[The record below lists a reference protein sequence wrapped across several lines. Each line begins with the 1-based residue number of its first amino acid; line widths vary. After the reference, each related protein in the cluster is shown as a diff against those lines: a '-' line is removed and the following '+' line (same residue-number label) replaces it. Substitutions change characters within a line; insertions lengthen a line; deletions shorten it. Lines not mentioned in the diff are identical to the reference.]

1 MDGQVTREFPGRRV
15 RVVASFSKDKE
26 ITKCLAIILR
36 HSGSDRI
43 HFAEVRNEIVL
54 FFFLLLFLTI
64 ITSTWYTSRL
74 HRTQCTQDKNGEY
87 ECAWGACMRMRLCV
101 RACAC
106 SLQGTGVVL
115 KQR

>member
-43 HFAEVRNEIVL
+43 HFAEVRNEIVR
-54 FFFLLLFLTI
+54 FFFLLLFFLTI
-64 ITSTWYTSRL
+64 ITFRSPR
-74 HRTQCTQDKNGEY
+74 
-87 ECAWGACMRMRLCV
+87 
-101 RACAC
+101 
-106 SLQGTGVVL
+106 
-115 KQR
+115 